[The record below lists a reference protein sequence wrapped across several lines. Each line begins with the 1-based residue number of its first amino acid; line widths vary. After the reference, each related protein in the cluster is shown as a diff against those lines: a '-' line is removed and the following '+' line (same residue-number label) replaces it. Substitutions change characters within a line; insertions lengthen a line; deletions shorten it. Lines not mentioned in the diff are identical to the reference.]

1 MIRDFREMEKL
12 NKEYLDTLD
21 LNKYIAQSK
30 DIQTI
35 IDAIEND
42 YDESDNLPDELEGCI
57 FNYLGTEDI
66 AYYLA
71 DRYGLHVYEEV
82 VYKYTLYK

>member
-1 MIRDFREMEKL
+1 MIRDFREMEKI

-42 YDESDNLPDELEGCI
+42 YDENDNLPDELEGCI
-57 FNYLGTEDI
+57 FNHLGTEDI

-71 DRYGLHVYEEV
+71 DRYGLHVHEQV
-82 VYKYTLYK
+82 IYKYTLYK

>member
-1 MIRDFREMEKL
+1 MVDDFRKMEEL

-21 LNKYIAQSK
+21 FDKYISQTK

-35 IDAIEND
+35 IDMIED
-42 YDESDNLPDELEGCI
+42 EYDESQELPDYLEGCI

-71 DRYGLHVYEEV
+71 DRYGFHVHEQV
-82 VYKYTLYK
+82 VYKYTLYR

>member
-1 MIRDFREMEKL
+1 MEEL

-21 LNKYIAQSK
+21 FDKYISQTK

-35 IDAIEND
+35 INMIED
-42 YDESDNLPDELEGCI
+42 EYDESQELPDCLEGCI
-57 FNYLGTEDI
+57 FNYLGIEDI

-71 DRYGLHVYEEV
+71 DRYGFHVNEQV
-82 VYKYTLYK
+82 IYKYTLYK

>member
-30 DIQTI
+30 DIQRI

-71 DRYGLHVYEEV
+71 DRYGFHVYEQV

>member
-1 MIRDFREMEKL
+1 MEEL
-12 NKEYLDTLD
+12 NNKYLDTLD
-21 LNKYIAQSK
+21 FDKYISQTK
-30 DIQTI
+30 DVQTI
-35 IDAIEND
+35 IDMIED
-42 YDESDNLPDELEGCI
+42 EYDESQELPDWLESCI

-71 DRYGLHVYEEV
+71 DRYGFHINEQV

>member
-1 MIRDFREMEKL
+1 MDKI

-42 YDESDNLPDELEGCI
+42 YDENDNLPDELEGCI
-57 FNYLGTEDI
+57 FNHLGTEDI

-71 DRYGLHVYEEV
+71 DRYGLHVHEQV
-82 VYKYTLYK
+82 IYKYTLYK

>member
-1 MIRDFREMEKL
+1 MDEEIEL
-12 NKEYLDTLD
+12 NKKYLDTLD
-21 LNKYIAQSK
+21 LSRYLSRHN

-35 IDAIEND
+35 INMIEND
-42 YDESDNLPDELEGCI
+42 YDDKECLPLELEGCI

-71 DRYGLHVYEEV
+71 DRYGLHVHEQV
-82 VYKYTLYK
+82 IYKYTLYK